1 MSAGARFDA
10 PALLLAGGRVVTGD
24 GVLDDAWVQ
33 VDEGAIVAV
42 AERRP
47 AADAPVIDLDG
58 AWLLPGYIDLHVH
71 GGGGHSVAASP
82 QAMEAAVAFHR
93 TRGTTA
99 TLVSLVTAPVDELV
113 VQAGWVAALTRR
125 GPTARGCVLGA
136 HLEGPFLSPRRRG
149 AQNAA
154 HMIEPDLEVLDRL
167 IAAGEGELRMMTLA
181 PELDGALGMIPR
193 LRENGIIAAIG
204 HSDATYEQAKE
215 AIAAGANHATHLF
228 NGMGPLHHR
237 SPGLVGAAL
246 EAGIASE
253 LINDGR
259 HLHPAVISLVC
270 GLIDCPVLI
279 TDAID
284 AAGVGDGTFDLG
296 GLAVHVRDGEAR
308 LASTRSLA
316 GSTLTMDD
324 ALRRAVR
331 DSGLPIERAAA
342 AAATNP
348 ARVLGLQDRLG
359 SIAPGRRADLV
370 VLDDELQVERVMA
383 AGEWVPHDVLE
394 QAHIGLDN
402 Q

>member
-1 MSAGARFDA
+1 VSAAASIDA
-10 PALLLAGGRVVTGD
+10 PALLLAGGRVVTLD
-24 GVLDDAWVQ
+24 AVLDDAWVHVAGGQ
-33 VDEGAIVAV
+33 IVEI

-47 AADAPVIDLDG
+47 AADVPVVDLGG

-71 GGGGHSVAASP
+71 GGGGHSVASSP
-82 QAMEAAVAFHR
+82 EAMDAAVAYHR

-113 VQAGWVAALTRR
+113 AQAGWAAALTRR
-125 GPTARGCVLGA
+125 GPTPRGCVLGS

-154 HMIEPDLEVLDRL
+154 HMIAPDGEILERL

-181 PELDGALGMIPR
+181 PELDGALALIPR
-193 LRENGIIAAIG
+193 LRQQGIVAAIG
-204 HSDATYEQAKE
+204 HSDATYEE
-215 AIAAGANHATHLF
+215 ARAAIRAGADHATHLF

-237 SPGLVGAAL
+237 TPGLVGAAL
-246 EAGIASE
+246 EAGIPCE

-259 HLHPAVISLVC
+259 HVHPAVITLVC
-270 GLIDCPVLI
+270 RLIDCPVLI

-284 AAGVGDGTFDLG
+284 ATGVGDGTFDLG
-296 GLAVHVRDGEAR
+296 GLAVHVQDGEAR

-316 GSTLTMDD
+316 GSTLTMDE
-324 ALRRAVR
+324 ALRRAVQ
-331 DSGLPIERAAA
+331 DSGLPIEEAAA

-348 ARVLGLQDRLG
+348 ARVLGLDDRLG

-370 VLDDELQVERVMA
+370 VLDDGLAVGRVMA
-383 AGEWVPHDVLE
+383 AGEWLSEVSHDQPKLV
-394 QAHIGLDN
+394 
-402 Q
+402 